1 MGYILD
7 TNICIYIIKKKPKV
21 VFDRLQEISPNQI
34 FISTITLAELE
45 YGIEKSSFPDK
56 NRIALDEFLKLF
68 TIADVDQLA
77 TRHYGEIRSDLEK
90 KGISIGPLDTLIAA
104 HSKSLNLILVTNN
117 DFEFARVEGLQIEN
131 WTK

>member
-68 TIADVDQLA
+68 TIADFDQLA
-77 TRHYGEIRSDLEK
+77 TRHYGE
-90 KGISIGPLDTLIAA
+90 
-104 HSKSLNLILVTNN
+104 N
-117 DFEFARVEGLQIEN
+117 QI
-131 WTK
+131 

>member
-21 VFDRLQEISPNQI
+21 VFDRLQGISPNQI

-68 TIADVDQLA
+68 TIADFDQLA

>member
-68 TIADVDQLA
+68 TIADFDQLA

>member
-1 MGYILD
+1 M
-7 TNICIYIIKKKPKV
+7 
-21 VFDRLQEISPNQI
+21 
-34 FISTITLAELE
+34 
-45 YGIEKSSFPDK
+45 EK
-56 NRIALDEFLKLF
+56 
-68 TIADVDQLA
+68 
-77 TRHYGEIRSDLEK
+77 IRSDLEK